1 MLSSE
6 PTNSANVPYH
16 ITNYPIFGV
25 AFGLI
30 YRRARYSHGLQFHP
44 AVDDYTDG
52 RQYRFPSYRF
62 RIAGRLLPFDHFIHM
77 DNVTEWRLSPVP
89 LN

>member
-1 MLSSE
+1 MLGSE
-6 PTNSANVPYH
+6 PTNRNNVPYH

-30 YRRARYSHGLQFHP
+30 SGERDTPTDYSIHP
-44 AVDDYTDG
+44 VVDDYTDG

-77 DNVTEWRLSPVP
+77 DNVTDGEYRLFR
-89 LN
+89 